1 MPTFCLSLPL
11 PGLGVANRALWPVWR
26 DSTRKEVR
34 FQPLPKRQAVKLY
47 HHARRLERQ
56 TRARNRQDGAIG
68 RNGLLALHALLFD
81 FMHYASGRLDPSI
94 KAIARAANIS
104 ESSVKRGLVK
114 LKAAGVVTWLRRCA
128 EDWID
133 GRFVLRQQT
142 NAYGVLPASQ
152 WRGYAP
158 PAAPPAPF
166 AGSLGGFALPCP
178 IRSPAPARRP
188 ASRRWRGC
196 WAAILTTGS
205 RRRLAGWGASSWAR
219 KPSFIGGSG

>member
-1 MPTFCLSLPL
+1 MSTFCLSLPL
-11 PGLGVANRALWPVWR
+11 PGLGIASRALWPVWR

-56 TRARNRQDGAIG
+56 TRVRNRQDGAIG

-104 ESSVKRGLVK
+104 ERSAARGLAK

-128 EDWID
+128 EDWVD
-133 GRFVLRQQT
+133 GRFVLRQQS
-142 NAYGVLPASQ
+142 NAYGLKPPTQ
-152 WRGYAP
+152 WRGYVP
-158 PAAPPAPF
+158 PPEPPTPF
-166 AGSLGGFALPCP
+166 AGSWGDHPAMPDALASACQQPSLAAMAATLGADPHDGLAMALARFA
-178 IRSPAPARRP
+178 RSV
-188 ASRRWRGC
+188 
-196 WAAILTTGS
+196 TGS
-205 RRRLAGWGASSWAR
+205 
-219 KPSFIGGSG
+219 KP

>member
-1 MPTFCLSLPL
+1 MSAFCLSLPL
-11 PGLGVANRALWPVWR
+11 PGLGVASRAPWPVWR

-128 EDWID
+128 EDWVG

-166 AGSLGGFALPCP
+166 AESWGHRRIFPISYVKVDQTNFGALISFLHLVFAMKCRLFAVLDQNVA
-178 IRSPAPARRP
+178 RSI
-188 ASRRWRGC
+188 GC
-196 WAAILTTGS
+196 ATI
-205 RRRLAGWGASSWAR
+205 
-219 KPSFIGGSG
+219 

>member
-1 MPTFCLSLPL
+1 
-11 PGLGVANRALWPVWR
+11 
-26 DSTRKEVR
+26 VR

-94 KAIARAANIS
+94 KAIARSANIS

-128 EDWID
+128 EDWVG

-166 AGSLGGFALPCP
+166 AGSWGDCPPLPDPLTSACQEASVAAMAMALDGDPHDGLAAALG
-178 IRSPAPARRP
+178 
-188 ASRRWRGC
+188 
-196 WAAILTTGS
+196 
-205 RRRLAGWGASSWAR
+205 RLGRAVMGAKA
-219 KPSFIGGSG
+219 

>member
-1 MPTFCLSLPL
+1 LPVPTPARPWRSQP
-11 PGLGVANRALWPVWR
+11 RIWPVWR

-68 RNGLLALHALLFD
+68 RNGLAVLHAMLFD
-81 FMHYASGRLDPSI
+81 FIHYASGRLDPAI
-94 KAIARAANIS
+94 KTIARAANIS

-114 LKAAGVVTWLRRCA
+114 LKAAGVVTWLRRCT

-166 AGSLGGFALPCP
+166 ADTWGITRPWP
-178 IRSPAPARRP
+178 IRSPARARRP
-188 ASRRWRGC
+188 ASRRWLWR
-196 WAAILTTGS
+196 WAVILTTGS
-205 RRRLAGWGASSWAR
+205 RRRWADWGAPSWAR
-219 KPSFIGGSG
+219 KPSFIESSG

>member
-1 MPTFCLSLPL
+1 MSTICPSLPL
-11 PGLGVANRALWPVWR
+11 PGLGVASRALWPVWR

-152 WRGYAP
+152 WRGYEP

-166 AGSLGGFALPCP
+166 AGSWRDHAPLPDPLTSACQEASVAAMASVLGSDPHDGLAAAL
-178 IRSPAPARRP
+178 
-188 ASRRWRGC
+188 G
-196 WAAILTTGS
+196 
-205 RRRLAGWGASSWAR
+205 RLARAVMGAKA
-219 KPSFIGGSG
+219 